1 MAYSRASLTGSP
13 RIFTFLTMPYSVVIG
28 LEVHAQ
34 LSTRTKMFCG
44 CKVEFGAEPNTLVC
58 PVCLGM
64 PGTLPMPNA
73 KAVEYAI
80 KMGLACGANIDPMA
94 MWTRKNY
101 FYPDLPKGYQ
111 ITQQGGNA
119 LYDRPICTK
128 GHLDIDLDDGTRK
141 RIGLTRIHMEEDAGK
156 LIHDLTVADSLFD
169 ANRCGT
175 PLIEIVSDPDLRT
188 PREAYLYLEKLKQ
201 ILEYLEICD
210 ANMERGN
217 LRCDANVSLRKDEFS
232 PFGNRVELKNMNSFH
247 NIEKALESEIE
258 LQAMLLD
265 RGEKIAQ
272 QTKRWDM
279 ARGVTV
285 ATRAK
290 EEAHDYRY
298 FPEPDLVRINVDR
311 THVEA
316 IQATMPELPEAR
328 RKRYVE
334 EYGIP
339 LYDAAV
345 LTADKPVSQ
354 FYERVCIVTA
364 DKKAASNWVMGEVL
378 RVVKEENI
386 GVGDLKFTP
395 EHLGDLINLILQ
407 GTISGKIAKT
417 VFEDMFRE
425 GKAPGLIVKD
435 KNLVVINDAGAIEK
449 FIKEVL
455 DKNQDS
461 VVAYRGGKVK
471 LLGFFV
477 GQVMKLSGGKAG
489 PDQVNQQLKKHLDL

>member
-1 MAYSRASLTGSP
+1 
-13 RIFTFLTMPYSVVIG
+13 MPYSVVIG

-44 CKVEFGAEPNTLVC
+44 CKVEFGAEPNTHVC

-64 PGTLPMPNA
+64 PGTLPVPNA

-80 KMGLACGANIDPMA
+80 KMGLACDARVDTKA

-111 ITQQGGNA
+111 ITQQGENP

-175 PLIEIVSDPDLRT
+175 PLIEIVSDPDLRS

-217 LRCDANVSLRKDEFS
+217 LRCDANVSLRRDEFA

-247 NIEKALESEIE
+247 NIEKALEAEIE
-258 LQAMLLD
+258 LQAMMLD
-265 RGEKIAQ
+265 RGETIPK
-272 QTKRWDM
+272 QTKRWDV

-285 ATRAK
+285 ATRTK

-298 FPEPDLVRINVDR
+298 FPEPDLVRLNVDWK
-311 THVEA
+311 VIED
-316 IQATMPELPEAR
+316 IQSGLPELPEAR

-339 LYDAAV
+339 PYDAAV
-345 LTADKPVSQ
+345 LTSDKPVSE
-354 FYERVCIVTA
+354 FYERVCAVTA

-378 RVVKEENI
+378 RVVKEQAI
-386 GVGDLKFTP
+386 TVWDLKFTP
-395 EHLGDLINLILQ
+395 EHLGELVNLILN
-407 GTISGKIAKT
+407 GTISGKIAKA
-417 VFEDMFRE
+417 VFEDMLAE
-425 GKAPGLIVKD
+425 GKAPGRIVKD
-435 KNLVVINDAGAIEK
+435 KNLVVINDSGAIEK
-449 FIKEVL
+449 FIRDVL
-455 DKNQDS
+455 EKNQDS
-461 VVAYRGGKVK
+461 VAAYKGGKVK

-477 GQVMKLSGGKAG
+477 GQVMKVSGGKAS
-489 PDQVNQQLKKHLDL
+489 PEQVNQLLKKHLDA

>member
-1 MAYSRASLTGSP
+1 
-13 RIFTFLTMPYSVVIG
+13 
-28 LEVHAQ
+28 
-34 LSTRTKMFCG
+34 MFCG

-64 PGTLPMPNA
+64 PGTLPVPNIN
-73 KAVEYAI
+73 AVEYAI
-80 KMGLACGANIDPMA
+80 KMGLACGCKIDPKA

-111 ITQQGGNA
+111 ITQQGEMA
-119 LYDRPICTK
+119 IYDRPICTK
-128 GHLDIDLDDGTRK
+128 GHLEIDLDDGSRK

-217 LRCDANVSLRKDEFS
+217 LRCDANVSLRKDEFA

-247 NIEKALESEIE
+247 NIEKALEAEID

-265 RGEKIAQ
+265 KGETIAQ
-272 QTKRWDM
+272 QTKRWDVN
-279 ARGVTV
+279 RGVTV
-285 ATRAK
+285 ATRTK
-290 EEAHDYRY
+290 EQAHDYRY
-298 FPEPDLVRINVDR
+298 FPEPDLVRLTVDWAY
-311 THVEA
+311 VEG
-316 IQATMPELPEAR
+316 IQRALPELPEAR

-339 LYDAAV
+339 AYDAAV
-345 LTADKPVSQ
+345 LTKDKPVSV
-354 FYERVCIVTA
+354 FFERVCAITS
-364 DKKAASNWVMGEVL
+364 DKKSASNWVMGDVL
-378 RVVKEENI
+378 RVVKEQAIE
-386 GVGDLKFTP
+386 VKDLKFTP
-395 EHLGDLINLILQ
+395 EHVGELINLINS
-407 GTISGKIAKT
+407 GTISGKIAKSI
-417 VFEDMFRE
+417 FEDMLAE
-425 GKAPGLIVKD
+425 GKAPGQIVKD
-435 KNLVVINDAGAIEK
+435 KNLVVINDSEAIEV
-449 FIKEVL
+449 FIREVL
-455 DKNQDS
+455 KKNPDS
-461 VVAYRGGKVK
+461 IAAYKSGKTK

-477 GQVMKLSGGKAG
+477 GQVMKLSQGKAG
-489 PDQVNQQLKKHLDL
+489 PEQVNQLLKKHLEA